1 MTAYRLLMLGALAV
15 AGPAVAQN
23 NDAPPPPPA
32 RSNTTV
38 YKCMNADGSVVFA
51 DTPCSQDP
59 KKVETLDTSP
69 ALRTGSGGHQGD
81 FASDS
86 TDDDCRAQAFRSTH
100 ANDTQIASSSQ
111 HVAEYEKQ
119 QADLSARQV
128 YATDGTGQLVPD
140 PTAPQAIA
148 DLDSAIA
155 KENQFQQ
162 KAKAD
167 NEAAYQVALSRCEDE
182 MQRRVKAATPPPP
195 PPPGPAQ
202 QPALPPLDEPPPPP
216 PPPPESDGGGG

>member
-15 AGPAVAQN
+15 GGPALAQT
-23 NDAPPPPPA
+23 DEAPAAPA

-69 ALRTGSGGHQGD
+69 ALRTGSGGHQSD

-86 TDDDCRAQAFRSTH
+86 ADDDCRAQAFRSTH
-100 ANDTQIASSSQ
+100 VNDAQIASSSQ

-128 YATDGTGQLVPD
+128 YATDGTGRLVPD

-148 DLDSAIA
+148 DLDAAIA
-155 KENQFQQ
+155 KENQYQQ

-182 MQRRVKAATPPPP
+182 MQRRAKAATPPPAAP
-195 PPPGPAQ
+195 PPPAAQ

-216 PPPPESDGGGG
+216 PPPESDGGDG